1 MNLIIQLF
9 PGVTSICA
17 CARAC
22 VCVGGGVIEVFKA
35 LQTIWVLTQ
44 QLGTVVVSVKGDG
57 VTAKAMFQKNV
68 IHKLSQG
75 LDLVHQLHF
84 DQLHC
89 NHSCVRSHFGKRGF
103 ASL

>member
-1 MNLIIQLF
+1 M
-9 PGVTSICA
+9 
-17 CARAC
+17 C
-22 VCVGGGVIEVFKA
+22 VCVGGVIEVFKA